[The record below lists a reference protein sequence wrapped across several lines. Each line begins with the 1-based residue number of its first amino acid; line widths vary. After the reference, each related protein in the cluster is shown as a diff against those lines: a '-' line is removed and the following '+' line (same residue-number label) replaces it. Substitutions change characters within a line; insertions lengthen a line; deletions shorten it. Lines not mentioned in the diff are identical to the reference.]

1 MRRSVIA
8 ALAGSCF
15 AVAFAPHGQA
25 AAQQPTAVHPLG
37 QIVATSAD
45 TIANRVSA
53 RVLPHGR
60 VLVNDLG
67 NHRLLLFD
75 STLQH
80 ATVLADTTAA
90 TSRAYGR
97 GLVDLLPFNGD
108 SSLVTDLATGAF
120 VVVDGDGKIARVI
133 PPAARRGVY
142 PGFGLFGALVGY
154 DMAGHLLYR
163 QSPPTF
169 LSLLPPEFFGDS
181 LMTGPDTS
189 ALLRRSVADG
199 HIDTLT
205 LLKAP
210 RIRQAVSRPAPGA
223 GRGFR
228 AFNPIPAADD
238 WAVSAD
244 GTVGVVRLRDFHV
257 DWIQPNGHV
266 TSGDKLPA
274 QWVRI
279 TDSVKVAIMDSVRRR
294 DGRVAQTGST
304 EQTLSPGTA
313 FVAPSDLPEVWPPFV
328 FGATLA
334 DADGNLWIHEARPG
348 GAMTNVFDVVDRS
361 GKLSDRISV
370 AQGAVVA
377 FGPRVAYMTVRGADG
392 TRLVRALIH

>member
-1 MRRSVIA
+1 MRRSVTA
-8 ALAGSCF
+8 AVTALCF
-15 AVAFAPHGQA
+15 AGAFAPVGPA
-25 AAQQPTAVHPLG
+25 AAQQPPAVRPLG

-45 TIANRVSA
+45 TIGNRARA

-60 VLVNDLG
+60 VLVNDPG

-97 GLVDLLPFNGD
+97 GLADLLPFNGD
-108 SSLVTDLATGAF
+108 SSLLTDLATGAF
-120 VVVDGDGKIARVI
+120 VVVDGTGKIARVI
-133 PPAARRGVY
+133 PAPSRRAPY
-142 PGFGLFGALVGY
+142 AGFVPFGALVGY

-163 QSPPTF
+163 QSPPVF
-169 LSLLPPEFFGDS
+169 LALLPPEFYGDS
-181 LMTGPDTS
+181 LMYGPDTN

-199 HIDTLT
+199 HVDTLT

-210 RIRQAVSRPAPGA
+210 RIRQAVSRPAPGV
-223 GRGFR
+223 GRGYR
-228 AFNPIPAADD
+228 ATNPIPAADD
-238 WAVSAD
+238 WAVSPD
-244 GTVGVVRLRDFHV
+244 GMVGVVRLADFHV

-266 TSGDKLPA
+266 TSGDKLPT

-279 TDSVKVAIMDSVRRR
+279 PDSVKVAIMDSVRHS
-294 DGRVAQTGST
+294 DGNAGQAGSP
-304 EQTLSPGTA
+304 EPLPGQHIA
-313 FVAPSDLPEVWPPFV
+313 YVAPSDLPDVWPPFV
-328 FGATLA
+328 TGATLA

-361 GKLSDRISV
+361 GKLSDRIAV